1 MPNSNTALPPPATF
15 AVEPPPPPP
24 GASVEKIKLADR
36 LMFGSRWLLYPMNAG
51 LMVALGVYLLRF
63 LFQVGQLLVHAPGL
77 ITAPTGEDNEL
88 LVIVVSLLDQ
98 AMICSLL
105 ILTIMGGHQIY
116 VRRFQDQL
124 TAAGPYWLKRIDTIV
139 LKVKLG
145 LAFTGVSSVVILKDC
160 ISVTA
165 VPQAV
170 WISHVIIHVVFLGT
184 TLITAIV
191 WRVMHPSDRPA

>member
-1 MPNSNTALPPPATF
+1 MHPASNETAATAADTNNSPVNPA
-15 AVEPPPPPP
+15 PL
-24 GASVEKIKLADR
+24 EKVTLVDR
-36 LMFGSRWLLYPMNAG
+36 VMFSSRWLLYPMNAG
-51 LMVALGVYLLRF
+51 LIVALIVYLMRF
-63 LFQVGQLLVHAPGL
+63 LFQVGLLIVHSPGL
-77 ITAPTGEDNEL
+77 VTAPTGDDNEL
-88 LVIVVSLLDQ
+88 LVLVVSLLDQ

-124 TAAGPYWLKRIDTIV
+124 TAAGPYWLKRVDTIV

-165 VPQAV
+165 VPQSV
-170 WISHVIIHVVFLGT
+170 WISHVVIHVVFLGT
-184 TLITAIV
+184 TLITALV
-191 WRVMHPSDRPA
+191 WRIMHPADRDAG